1 MGPAWVQNVCRS
13 SVCQELPVCHRNWLT
28 LPGGLPRNKCGG
40 MGRKIVMEN
49 LPNMHVEYCLLQM
62 FANVSLAFPKVRWN
76 YPLRAASGVG
86 QFAIMPITLHL
97 TARFGVLYLHE
108 ISAVSYIYRFIWEK
122 QSLKLPSSIKCM
134 QARMS
139 ISTTI
144 EFVTFAGSASE
155 SELSESDSVS
165 QLSNFFPPSPSSS
178 PPSLPPV
185 HPADYKSRLTG
196 RPCSTLPVT
205 LTSPARH

>member
-1 MGPAWVQNVCRS
+1 MHSEHLEILDDQ
-13 SVCQELPVCHRNWLT
+13 L
-28 LPGGLPRNKCGG
+28 
-40 MGRKIVMEN
+40 
-49 LPNMHVEYCLLQM
+49 LPNLNHLKSASALLLSGRR
-62 FANVSLAFPKVRWN
+62 ARWEL
-76 YPLRAASGVG
+76 LRVVWG

-97 TARFGVLYLHE
+97 IARFGVLYLHE
-108 ISAVSYIYRFIWEK
+108 LSAVSYIYRFIWEK

-155 SELSESDSVS
+155 SESSESDSVS

>member
-1 MGPAWVQNVCRS
+1 
-13 SVCQELPVCHRNWLT
+13 
-28 LPGGLPRNKCGG
+28 

-76 YPLRAASGVG
+76 CPLRAASGVG

-97 TARFGVLYLHE
+97 IARFGVLYLHE
-108 ISAVSYIYRFIWEK
+108 LSAVSYLYRFIWEK

-144 EFVTFAGSASE
+144 E
-155 SELSESDSVS
+155 LSPLPALQVS
-165 QLSNFFPPSPSSS
+165 QSHQRVTQFPNFLTSS
-178 PPSLPPV
+178 PHLHLLLLPPFR
-185 HPADYKSRLTG
+185 PSIRLTINQG
-196 RPCSTLPVT
+196 
-205 LTSPARH
+205 